1 MKIPIENL
9 LNMYERIV
17 KIRKLEEKVSELFVR
32 VRDLKP

>member
-17 KIRKLEEKVSELFVR
+17 KIKKLEEKVSELFVR